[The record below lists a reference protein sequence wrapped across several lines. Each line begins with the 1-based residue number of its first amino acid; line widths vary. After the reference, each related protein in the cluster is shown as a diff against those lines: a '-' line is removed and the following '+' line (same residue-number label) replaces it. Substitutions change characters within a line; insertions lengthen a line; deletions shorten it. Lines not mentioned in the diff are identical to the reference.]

1 MPFLQSCVDDAGDPL
16 RVRLEGWPCRIWR
29 RGEQAPELDLDLT
42 GQVVDIQGSVFD
54 DQLGDVDRVSG
65 VAHGQPFSSSGGM

>member
-1 MPFLQSCVDDAGDPL
+1 
-16 RVRLEGWPCRIWR
+16 
-29 RGEQAPELDLDLT
+29 
-42 GQVVDIQGSVFD
+42 VFD